1 MKGVAKLIE
10 GLNDLLSDEL
20 TAISQYMVHSEMC
33 DQWGYAAL
41 HGAIEKRAF
50 DEMHHAESLIG
61 RILFLEGL
69 PVVSNLKQMHIG
81 PTVPEM
87 IKNDEMAELGAIQ
100 AYNKAIALAGEL
112 GDEASADFLVEI
124 LHQEE
129 DHLDW
134 AEKQHAQI
142 GQMGL
147 ENYLAQQIGE

>member
-41 HGAIEKRAF
+41 HGSIEKRAF
-50 DEMHHAESLIG
+50 DEMHHAESIIG

-81 PTVPEM
+81 ATVPEM

-100 AYNKAIALAGEL
+100 AYNKAIALAGEW